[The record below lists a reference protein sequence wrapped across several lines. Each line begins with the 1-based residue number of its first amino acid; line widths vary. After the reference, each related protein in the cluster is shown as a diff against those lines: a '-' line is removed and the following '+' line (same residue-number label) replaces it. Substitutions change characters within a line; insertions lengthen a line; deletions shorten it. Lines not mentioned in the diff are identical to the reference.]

1 MKKEGSNMSLFEQ
14 WKDLAYQD
22 RDQEAY
28 DAFWGEYLPKE
39 QVIYQAILDDTSKL
53 VSGTVADLAAQY
65 DMDQRTFVGFM
76 DGINTS
82 LKEAVDLD
90 TLEESTKVTL
100 DVDHIKLFYNM
111 LDAKADWLYGLPEW
125 EAILTI
131 EQRKEIKKAY
141 NKTKIVV
148 KDAKIGRN
156 DPCPCGSGKKYKK
169 CCINK

>member
-14 WKDLAYQD
+14 WKELAYQD

-39 QVIYQAILDDTSKL
+39 QVIYQAILGDTSKL
-53 VSGTVADLAAQY
+53 VTGTVAELAKQY

-90 TLEESTKVTL
+90 TYEETTKVTL
-100 DVDHIKLFYNM
+100 DVDHTKLFYNM

-125 EAILTI
+125 DEILTI